1 MRRSTDGVPL
11 GWAQATVRGTAAG
24 VAYALL
30 PAERGH
36 GAASDALR
44 ALTAWL
50 RGECGV
56 GEISASISS
65 ANAASERV
73 ARAAGFVPTERRADD
88 EVVWIQAHQPGT

>member
-1 MRRSTDGVPL
+1 M
-11 GWAQATVRGTAAG
+11 
-24 VAYALL
+24 
-30 PAERGH
+30 
-36 GAASDALR
+36 
-44 ALTAWL
+44 TAWL

-65 ANAASERV
+65 ANAASEHV